1 MKNEY
6 KPRIADRLLAVKL
19 EGKGAVLIEG
29 AKWCGKTRTA
39 EQQSK
44 SVFYMSATGKT
55 EQNIQLA
62 KMNPKY
68 ILKGARPRLIDE
80 WQLAPAL
87 WDSIRF
93 ESDHADEFGLFVLTG
108 SAVPPDMSTV
118 FHTGTGRFGW
128 LRMRPMSLWESGDS
142 SGEVSLKQ
150 LFSGAAMVEG
160 QSAVSM
166 ERLAFLT
173 CRGGWPATLRM
184 RDEVALE
191 QAYDYVTAVEQ
202 RDIREADGI
211 NRDPVMVHRI
221 LRSYARHQGA
231 QATYGTIRA
240 DLISNEGNSLTE
252 ETIGLYVKALKRI
265 FVVED
270 SEAWNPNLRSK
281 IAIRTSDTRYFTDPS
296 IATAALGLGPD
307 DLMADLNTFGL
318 MFETLCVRD
327 LRVYAEALNGKVYHY
342 RDKNGLEC
350 DAVIHL
356 RNGRY
361 GLVEIKLGG
370 DDLIEAGARSL
381 LALAGKVDA
390 TKMREPAFLMVLVGV
405 GEYAYRRDD
414 GVFVVPVGCLKD

>member
-39 EQQSK
+39 EQQAK
-44 SVFYMSATGKT
+44 SVFYMSETGKT

-62 KMNPKY
+62 KMNPRY

-80 WQLAPAL
+80 WQLAPGL

-93 ESDHADEFGLFVLTG
+93 ESDHADGFGLFVLTG

-150 LFSGAAMVEG
+150 LFSSAAMVEG
-160 QSAVSM
+160 RSAVSM

-202 RDIREADGI
+202 RDLREADGI

-252 ETIGLYVKALKRI
+252 ETIGLYIKALKRI

-327 LRVYAEALNGKVYHY
+327 LRVYAEALNGKVCHY

-361 GLVEIKLGG
+361 GLVEVKLGG